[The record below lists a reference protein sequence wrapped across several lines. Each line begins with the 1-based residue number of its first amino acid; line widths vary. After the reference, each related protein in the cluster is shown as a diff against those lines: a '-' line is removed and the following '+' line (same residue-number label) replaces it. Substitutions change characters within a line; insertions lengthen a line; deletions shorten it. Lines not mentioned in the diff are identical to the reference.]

1 MKSHHL
7 ITTGFLMVLLAGCG
21 QKAEMTDAERAA
33 SVKEVK
39 KVREYVVKIM

>member
-1 MKSHHL
+1 
-7 ITTGFLMVLLAGCG
+7 MVLLAGCG